1 MGATYLNS
9 TAHAKCLV
17 GNPQPPNRQPF
28 LYSLRADSD
37 ISLVANCKTL
47 SVRIQ
52 PQVHHSTLFMT
63 HQSLKDLIGVKTYTH
78 TPPLAPHNINLP
90 LPPQTSQLSPAST

>member
-28 LYSLRADSD
+28 PYSLRADSD
-37 ISLVANCKTL
+37 ISLVANVDIFITRL
-47 SVRIQ
+47 S
-52 PQVHHSTLFMT
+52 FFYN
-63 HQSLKDLIGVKTYTH
+63 QSHEHVQFFF
-78 TPPLAPHNINLP
+78 LALN
-90 LPPQTSQLSPAST
+90 